1 MKDLHSILKAVSRGK
16 MDVERAAGLIQ
27 ELFEASQN
35 FDSEQQPSAPRA
47 SLKKGARR
55 GFSKVTGAKTSVDA
69 ALTQLSER
77 VGFGTLLKRSRELSR
92 KIEFRPEHSGF
103 DAQLSVFSSVEVSS
117 DSVADGNNVTGSQWK
132 NAAFIDMAEVHRNQF
147 TISQISNFS
156 CARSNFS
163 SNELGLARL
172 CDVTVSESRFE
183 HNRLSRSQC
192 LDVSLTESDFTHNR
206 LLKSELSGV
215 VLNASRVANL
225 VLNSSR
231 FQECEFDQS
240 DIQGLKFENC
250 NFEECRFS
258 NCEIV
263 STEPA
268 ILEGLKVKG
277 KIFEGLRSVEDWLSA
292 LEYKPSQEHNAHRSA
307 EGSQGRRPHRRQRHP
322 RDKR

>member
-1 MKDLHSILKAVSRGK
+1 
-16 MDVERAAGLIQ
+16 MDVNRAASLIQ
-27 ELFEASQN
+27 ELFEGSQK
-35 FDSEQQPSAPRA
+35 FDVEEETPSPRA
-47 SLKKGARR
+47 AGQKRAGR
-55 GFSKVTGAKTSVDA
+55 GLSQVAGAKSSVDA
-69 ALTQLSER
+69 ALAQLSER

-92 KIEFRPEHSGF
+92 KVEFRPEHSGF
-103 DAQLSVFSSVEVSS
+103 EAQLSVFSSVEVSA
-117 DSVADGNNVTGSQWK
+117 DSVAEGNSVTGSQWK
-132 NAAFIDMAEVHRNQF
+132 NIVFHDMAEIHRNQF
-147 TISQISNFS
+147 TISQISNFK
-156 CARSNFS
+156 CMRSNFS

-192 LDVSLTESDFTHNR
+192 LDFSLTESDFTGNK

-225 VLNSSR
+225 VLSGSR

-250 NFEECRFS
+250 SFEECRFS

-263 STEPA
+263 AGDEA
-268 ILEGLKVKG
+268 VLEGLKVKG
-277 KIFEGLRSVEDWLSA
+277 KIFEGLRSLEDWLAA
-292 LEYKPSQEHNAHRSA
+292 LEYKPSQEHNAPRSA
-307 EGSQGRRPHRRQRHP
+307 EGSQGRRPHRRQRPP